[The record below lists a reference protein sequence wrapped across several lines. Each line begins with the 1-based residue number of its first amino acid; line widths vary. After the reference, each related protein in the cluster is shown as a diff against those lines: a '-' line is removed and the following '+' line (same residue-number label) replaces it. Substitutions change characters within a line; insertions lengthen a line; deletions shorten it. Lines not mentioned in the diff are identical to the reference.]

1 MWTTFMSAVERQEQA
16 SSMLRLSMV
25 GMLAAAAAMLFATS
39 SAQAQRRVDAGV
51 LLCNM
56 GPSIGALVA
65 SRQRIECRY
74 TSRTGNRV
82 EHYSGAITR
91 FGFDLGAVVG
101 GVMSW
106 GVRARTRSLGRGA
119 LAGNYVGISGEASLG
134 LGAGV
139 NVLVGGS
146 RRSVMLQPVSV
157 VGQVGINLA
166 IGVAGLTLRLENS
179 STR

>member
-1 MWTTFMSAVERQEQA
+1 
-16 SSMLRLSMV
+16 MLRASIV
-25 GMLAAAAAMLFATS
+25 GMMAAAAAMLFATS

-91 FGFDLGAVVG
+91 FGFDLGAVIG
-101 GVMSW
+101 GTVS
-106 GVRARTRSLGRGA
+106 AANNLISRTAHTCVLQICFCRTSIG
-119 LAGNYVGISGEASLG
+119 LAFAQI
-134 LGAGV
+134 
-139 NVLVGGS
+139 
-146 RRSVMLQPVSV
+146 
-157 VGQVGINLA
+157 I
-166 IGVAGLTLRLENS
+166 
-179 STR
+179 